1 MIYRSENDPEIII
14 FPSTTRKDL
23 LQVKSKN
30 NQILNNENSNNSEES
45 KQNSPKANQ
54 SKPKGISLRRPKSKA
69 GMSKF
74 GVNVYMQ

>member
-1 MIYRSENDPEIII
+1 M
-14 FPSTTRKDL
+14 

-30 NQILNNENSNNSEES
+30 NQVLNYEKNSEISEES
-45 KQNSPKANQ
+45 KQNSHKANQ

-74 GVNVYMQ
+74 GMIDVYM